1 MFSNSEHKQLVEMEC
16 NPDHYSD
23 HKAFKDA
30 YLATKFLSK
39 ADFLS
44 TNIDLKAEALRKFQE
59 AEIAC
64 GRINSRGYHHLT
76 INREIGASLHH
87 AVLRKIDSILGDFS
101 ADELV
106 HSSDWGP
113 GVTLLIK
120 GVDTSPVNKFRCEN
134 GTTRSLEDLMGNL
147 YAIAYPL
154 WKLSERKIFAGNKV
168 ITVPKNSKTD
178 RTIAVEPGLN
188 LWFQKGV
195 GAMIRKR
202 LRWVGVDLND
212 QKRNQLL
219 SKVGSETKTLATV
232 DFSSA
237 SDTISV
243 STVRELI
250 PPGWYDVMDVLRS
263 PFGALKG
270 KQLRH
275 EKFSSMGNGFTFE
288 LESLIFFG
296 IAHAVCEKLQLSTK
310 DVSVYGD
317 DVIIPVAAYDLFVK
331 VSEFYG
337 FTVNRQKSFSSGEF
351 RESCGAH
358 WYNGQDCTPYYLKE
372 VIEGESRIYHAA
384 NSVRRL
390 SMLQGFEACDGRF
403 YTVWR
408 YLRRKVRKP
417 HLISE
422 GYGDGGFVV
431 NLDEACPSRA
441 RHGIEGYLTTFLADI
456 PKVYQSDDHAVL
468 LARLWANRTE
478 ELPEE
483 LVTFKHQDRL
493 AARRLLKGETMEYGN
508 KTPLRRLVKQKV
520 KRLFVRRWV
529 NLGPWI

>member
-1 MFSNSEHKQLVEMEC
+1 MG
-16 NPDHYSD
+16 
-23 HKAFKDA
+23 AFYAGIYPSWD
-30 YLATKFLSK
+30 LSK
-39 ADFLS
+39 RVQQD
-44 TNIDLKAEALRKFQE
+44 
-59 AEIAC
+59 
-64 GRINSRGYHHLT
+64 
-76 INREIGASLHH
+76 
-87 AVLRKIDSILGDFS
+87 
-101 ADELV
+101 
-106 HSSDWGP
+106 
-113 GVTLLIK
+113 
-120 GVDTSPVNKFRCEN
+120 
-134 GTTRSLEDLMGNL
+134 
-147 YAIAYPL
+147 
-154 WKLSERKIFAGNKV
+154 GNKV

-188 LWFQKGV
+188 LWFQKGI
-195 GAMIRKR
+195 GTMIRRR
-202 LRWVGVDLND
+202 LKWVGIDLD
-212 QKRNQLL
+212 SQLRNQQL
-219 SKVGSETKTLATV
+219 SKEGSVTGKLATV

-237 SDTISV
+237 SDTISESV
-243 STVRELI
+243 VRELI
-250 PPGWYDVMDVLRS
+250 PNDWLRVMDLSRSRYGVL
-263 PFGALKG
+263 G
-270 KQLRH
+270 KHQFWY

-441 RHGIEGYLTTFLADI
+441 RHGVEGYLTTFLADI